1 MASVAGRV
9 TDRLEALVRLRL
21 MAGREV
27 ECLVDTGASVAL
39 VLPASLVDE
48 LGLPIIGY
56 EDELGMVGGETT
68 SAVLA
73 LAQIEWLSEVRSV
86 EVIIRDDFI
95 IGTELLEDVRL
106 VIDYPQRTLT
116 ISREKN
122 G

>member
-9 TDRLEALVRLRL
+9 TDWLEALVRLRL

-116 ISREKN
+116 ISREEN